1 MDAQS
6 TEIPA
11 LRNAGDLVPS
21 LSPDG
26 APASVLVV
34 DDSPSKLASLEAVV
48 SGMGLDVITASS
60 GRDALRQ
67 LLKRDF
73 AVVLLDVNMP
83 GMDGFETATL
93 IHNRPRSAHTPIIF
107 VTAEAGSEAER
118 YKGYTLGAVD
128 YVYSPIV
135 PDTLRA
141 KIQVFVNLFY
151 LNRQLKRQAD
161 ELQQRTEEIASKNIQ
176 LEAASKM
183 KSEFLASMSH
193 ELRTPLNAIIG
204 FSELLKDGMVGE
216 LTEKQH
222 DFIAEIFSSGEH
234 LLSLINDIL
243 DLSKVETGKM
253 TLDLEA
259 VEIAGLL
266 QTSLNVIKEKAYKHR
281 IKLKLDLPGDA
292 GQLMVDARKLK
303 QIVYNLLSNAVKF
316 TDDGGEIRVSSR
328 AVRREDLK
336 LTALK
341 IGAVRQ
347 LPLPDSE
354 FEKFLEIKVCDSGIG
369 IAGADLPRLFQAFLQ
384 LDSSL
389 ARTTEGTGLGLA
401 LVSRLVELHGGTVA
415 VASAPGHG
423 SCFAVWLPWRNVLV
437 EAGKLA
443 PLTADTPSDAS
454 APPQRAVEAMPVNSA
469 STRRALVIE
478 DDARAAEILCTHLEK
493 AGFQV
498 AFASDAVHGL
508 KMAEQEPPDLITLD
522 LLMPGMNGWEALER
536 IKANPALCSVP
547 VVIVSVIADQTKCF
561 VLGAAQV
568 LQKPVAGKTLLKAIG
583 ELGLAG
589 EIGQPLSVL
598 VVGDDPQAVE
608 MAEACLDGQNYN
620 VLRAYGN
627 EAIKAAQALRPDL
640 VILDLL
646 MSDSSGFDVVEA
658 LQSRQDTADVP
669 ILIVTSKAITK
680 ADRKRLNGYVLT
692 VMEKERFAPEHFL
705 AEVERALHGRC

>member
-1 MDAQS
+1 
-6 TEIPA
+6 
-11 LRNAGDLVPS
+11 
-21 LSPDG
+21 
-26 APASVLVV
+26 
-34 DDSPSKLASLEAVV
+34 
-48 SGMGLDVITASS
+48 
-60 GRDALRQ
+60 
-67 LLKRDF
+67 
-73 AVVLLDVNMP
+73 
-83 GMDGFETATL
+83 
-93 IHNRPRSAHTPIIF
+93 
-107 VTAEAGSEAER
+107 
-118 YKGYTLGAVD
+118 
-128 YVYSPIV
+128 
-135 PDTLRA
+135 
-141 KIQVFVNLFY
+141 
-151 LNRQLKRQAD
+151 
-161 ELQQRTEEIASKNIQ
+161 
-176 LEAASKM
+176 
-183 KSEFLASMSH
+183 
-193 ELRTPLNAIIG
+193 
-204 FSELLKDGMVGE
+204 
-216 LTEKQH
+216 
-222 DFIAEIFSSGEH
+222 
-234 LLSLINDIL
+234 
-243 DLSKVETGKM
+243 M

-423 SCFAVWLPWRNVLV
+423 SCFAVWLPWRNVQV

-443 PLTADTPSDAS
+443 LLTADTPSDAS

-498 AFASDAVHGL
+498 ACASDAVRGL

-547 VVIVSVIADQTKCF
+547 VVIVSVIADQTKGF

-568 LQKPVAGKTLLKAIG
+568 LQKPVAGKTLLNTIG